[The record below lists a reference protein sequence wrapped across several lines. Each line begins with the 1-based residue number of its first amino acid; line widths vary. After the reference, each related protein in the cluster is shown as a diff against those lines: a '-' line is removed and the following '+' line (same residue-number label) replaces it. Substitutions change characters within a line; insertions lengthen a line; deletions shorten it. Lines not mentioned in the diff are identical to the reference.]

1 MLFHM
6 QSVFYKN
13 KKRLKWL
20 LPACLLGASALAF
33 YPADEWQDKITQ
45 ALEQYSKRFPQEK
58 VYLHLDK
65 DYYAAGETM
74 WFKAYVLLQGQP
86 SLSATNLYIELVDKA
101 GTVVNKKLIS
111 VGGATGSGAIEL
123 PDNQK
128 PGQYQLR
135 AYTAWML
142 NFDAEYLFYKNI
154 EIFDPSKQI
163 GPGQKPATTDFA
175 VNFFPE
181 GGNLI
186 AGVAGR
192 VAFKAID
199 QQGYPQEA
207 NGIIQNLKGET
218 VAQVKTTRDG
228 MGMFELTPAAGETY
242 KALMQTSKGLQK
254 TILLPVVKTSGV
266 GLKVF
271 NKSTRIFYQTSP
283 ASKDDPMYN
292 NLMIVAQMQQHI
304 VYKAKLNAAEGQMSG
319 FIPTKELPSGILQ
332 LTVFNSDGLPLAER
346 LAFVRK
352 NDFLSLGLQNLAI
365 NTQPRQ
371 KNTLEIKIPD
381 TMLTSLSVSIIDADQ
396 IVKDQDE
403 NNILSN
409 LLLTS
414 DLKGYISNPA
424 QYFKDADPTTLSG
437 LDLVMMTNGWRRFS
451 WEKILHNYM
460 PDIKYPYEQGLLL
473 KGVATTNKGIAPL
486 SNGKVDFIL
495 KQPIDTSTAFS
506 SVTTND
512 KGEFAVDR
520 LQFVDTINVFYRAN
534 DPNKAWK
541 DVSVKFEPHFFES
554 GANVTLPYPFRNTLE
569 IENKVLTSYLSTV
582 AENSAVTRSMA
593 NKPIFLKEI
602 NVREKRLSKTES
614 VEARYTS
621 GMFHAGDGYSFDLT
635 RDEAGSL
642 SIFQYLQSKVPGLT
656 VNLSDPTTG
665 PSLQW
670 RGGPP
675 VLFLNEMPTNIS
687 MLTNINIGDV
697 AFIKVLRPTFV
708 GGFGGSSGAIAV
720 YTRKGGDSKNDVD
733 TRGFEKYKKG
743 GYNIVKEFY
752 APDYTVRKEIHI
764 LQDKRLTLYWNPN
777 LVADS
782 LTHTAKVSFYN
793 NDFTRRFRIVVEGMG
808 EDGSLGH
815 TEQLLQ

>member
-6 QSVFYKN
+6 QSVFSKKKN
-13 KKRLKWL
+13 RLKWL
-20 LPACLLGASALAF
+20 LPVCLLGITGALAF

-45 ALEQYSKRFPQEK
+45 ALEQYSKRYPQEK

-86 SLSATNLYIELVDKA
+86 SLSATNLYVELVDKS
-101 GTVVNKKLIS
+101 GNVVNKKLIS
-111 VGGATGSGAIEL
+111 VGGATGSGAFEL
-123 PDNQK
+123 PETSK

-154 EIFDPSKQI
+154 EIFDPSKPV
-163 GPGQKPATTDFA
+163 GPTPKAQSNDFA

-199 QQGYPQEA
+199 QQGYPQEV

-218 VAQVKTTRDG
+218 VALVKTTRDG
-228 MGMFELTPAAGETY
+228 MGMFDLTPVAGETY
-242 KALMQTSKGLQK
+242 KALIQTAKGQQK
-254 TILLPVVKTSGV
+254 TILLPVVKTT
-266 GLKVF
+266 GLGIKVF
-271 NKSTRIFYQTSP
+271 NKGTRVFYQTLP
-283 ASKDDPMYN
+283 ATKDNPMYN
-292 NLMIVAQMQQHI
+292 NMMIVAQMQQHI

-332 LTVFNSDGLPLAER
+332 LTVFNAEGLPLAER

-352 NDFLSLGLQNLAI
+352 NDFLSLSLQNTAI

-381 TMLTSLSVSIIDADQ
+381 TMLTSLSVSITDADQ

-403 NNILSN
+403 NNIISN

-424 QYFKDADPTTLSG
+424 QYFKDTEPATLQG
-437 LDLVMMTNGWRRFS
+437 LDLIMMTNGWRRFS
-451 WEKILHNYM
+451 WEKILHNFM
-460 PDIKYPYEQGLLL
+460 PDIRYPYEQGLLL
-473 KGVATTNKGIAPL
+473 KGVATTNKGAGTL
-486 SNGKVDFIL
+486 ANGKVDFIL

-534 DPNKAWK
+534 DPNKSWK
-541 DVSVKFEPHFFES
+541 DVNVKFEPHFFEKKET
-554 GANVTLPYPFRNTLE
+554 VTLPYPFRTTLE
-569 IENKVLTSYLSTV
+569 IENRVLTTYLATV
-582 AENSAVTRSMA
+582 AENSAVNRSIA
-593 NKPIFLKEI
+593 NKPIFLKEV
-602 NVREKRLSKTES
+602 NVREKRMNKAES
-614 VEARYTS
+614 VEKRYTT
-621 GMFHAGDGYSFDLT
+621 GMFNAGDGYGFDLT
-635 RDEAGSL
+635 RDEPGSL
-642 SIFQYLQSKVPGLT
+642 GIFQYLQSKVPGLSI
-656 VNLSDPTTG
+656 NLTDPAG
-665 PSLQW
+665 PALNW
-670 RGGPP
+670 RGGAP

-687 MLTNINIGDV
+687 MLNNINIGDV

-733 TRGFEKYKKG
+733 TRGFEKYRKG

-777 LVADS
+777 LVADT
-782 LTHTAKVSFYN
+782 LTHTAKISFYN
-793 NDFTRRFRIVVEGMG
+793 NDFTRRFRIVIEGMG
-808 EDGSLGH
+808 EDGTVGR

>member
-1 MLFHM
+1 
-6 QSVFYKN
+6 
-13 KKRLKWL
+13 
-20 LPACLLGASALAF
+20 
-33 YPADEWQDKITQ
+33 
-45 ALEQYSKRFPQEK
+45 
-58 VYLHLDK
+58 
-65 DYYAAGETM
+65 M

-86 SLSATNLYIELVDKA
+86 SLSATNLYVELVDKS
-101 GTVVNKKLIS
+101 GNVVSKKLIS
-111 VGGATGSGAIEL
+111 VGGATGAGAFEL
-123 PDNQK
+123 PENQK

-154 EIFDPSKQI
+154 EVFDPAKPI
-163 GPGQKPATTDFA
+163 GPAAKPASNDFA

-186 AGVAGR
+186 AGVTGR

-199 QQGYPQEA
+199 QTGYAQEV

-218 VAQVKTTRDG
+218 VALLKTTRDG
-228 MGMFELTPAAGETY
+228 MGQFELTPAAGETY
-242 KALMQTSKGLQK
+242 KALIQTAKGQQK
-254 TILLPVVKTSGV
+254 TVLLPVVKTVGI

-271 NKSTRIFYQTSP
+271 NKGTRIFYQTTP
-283 ASKDDPMYN
+283 ATKDNPVYN
-292 NLMIVAQMQQHI
+292 NMMIVAQMQQHV

-319 FIPTKELPSGILQ
+319 FIPTKELPSGIIQ
-332 LTVFNSDGLPLAER
+332 LTVFSADELPLAER

-352 NDFLSLGLQNLAI
+352 NDLLSLSLQNLAI

-381 TMLTSLSVSIIDADQ
+381 TMLTSLSVSITDADN

-403 NNILSN
+403 NNIVSN

-424 QYFKDADPTTLSG
+424 QYFKDNDPATLAG

-451 WEKILHNYM
+451 WEKILHKYM
-460 PDIKYPYEQGLLL
+460 PDVKYPYEQGLLL
-473 KGVATTNKGIAPL
+473 KGVATTNKGAAPL
-486 SNGKVDFIL
+486 ANGKVDFIL

-512 KGEFAVDR
+512 KGEFAIDR

-534 DPNKAWK
+534 DPGKSWK
-541 DVSVKFEPHFFES
+541 DVDVKFEPHFFD
-554 GANVTLPYPFRNTLE
+554 AKDPVTLPYPFRHTLE
-569 IENKVLTSYLSTV
+569 IENRILTTYLNTV
-582 AENSAVTRSMA
+582 AENTAVSKSIR

-602 NVREKRLSKTES
+602 NIREKRLSKS
-614 VEARYTS
+614 EAVAERYAS
-621 GMFHAGDGYSFDLT
+621 GMFKAGDGYGFDLT
-635 RDEAGSL
+635 RDEPGSL
-642 SIFQYLQSKVPGLT
+642 SIFQYLQSRVPGLT
-656 VNLSDPTTG
+656 INTSDPAAGT
-665 PSLQW
+665 SLTW

-675 VLFLNEMPTNIS
+675 VLFLNEMPTNIA

-720 YTRKGGDSKNDVD
+720 YTRKGGDSKSDVD
-733 TRGFEKYKKG
+733 TRGFEKYRKN
-743 GYNIVKEFY
+743 GYDIVKEFY

-764 LQDKRLTLYWNPN
+764 LQDKRLTLYWNSN
-777 LVADS
+777 LIADS
-782 LTHTAKVSFYN
+782 LTHTAKISFYN

-808 EDGSLGH
+808 EDGSVGH

>member
-1 MLFHM
+1 M
-6 QSVFYKN
+6 QSVLSK
-13 KKRLKWL
+13 KRKRLKWL
-20 LPACLLGASALAF
+20 LPACLMGVTATLAF

-86 SLSATNLYIELVDKA
+86 SLSATNLYVELVDKT
-101 GTVVNKKLIS
+101 GNVVMKKLVS
-111 VGGATGSGAIEL
+111 VSGATGAGAFEL
-123 PDNQK
+123 PEGQK
-128 PGQYQLR
+128 AGQYQLR

-154 EIFDPSKQI
+154 EIFDPL
-163 GPGQKPATTDFA
+163 KPAPAATKPVSNEFA
-175 VNFFPE
+175 VQFFPE
-181 GGNLI
+181 GGNMI

-199 QQGYPQEA
+199 AQGYPLEV
-207 NGIIQNLKGET
+207 NGIVQNLKGET
-218 VAQVKTTRDG
+218 VALVKTTRDG
-228 MGMFELTPAAGETY
+228 MGMFDLTPAAGDTY
-242 KALMQTSKGLQK
+242 KALVQTSKGQQK
-254 TILLPVVKTSGV
+254 TVLLPVVKTTGV

-271 NKSTRIFYQTSP
+271 NKGTRIFYQTLP
-283 ASKDDPMYN
+283 ATKDNPMYN
-292 NLMIVAQMQQHI
+292 NMMVVAQMHQHV

-319 FIPTKELPSGILQ
+319 FIPTAQLPSGIVQ
-332 LTVFNSDGLPLAER
+332 LTIFNSDGLPMAER

-352 NDFLSLGLQNLAI
+352 NDMLPLTLQNTSI

-371 KNTLEIKIPD
+371 KNTIEVKVPD
-381 TMLTSLSVSIIDADQ
+381 TMLTSLSVSITDADQ
-396 IVKDQDE
+396 ILKDQDE

-414 DLKGYISNPA
+414 DLKGYINNPG
-424 QYFKDADPTTLSG
+424 QYFKDLDPATLTG
-437 LDLVMMTNGWRRFS
+437 LDLIMMTNGWRRFS

-460 PDIKYPYEQGLLL
+460 PEIRFPYEQGLLL
-473 KGVATTNKGIAPL
+473 KGVATTNKGAAPL

-495 KQPIDTSTAFS
+495 KQPVDTTTAFS

-512 KGEFAVDR
+512 KGEFAVDHF
-520 LQFVDTINVFYRAN
+520 QFVDTINVFYRAN

-541 DVSVKFEPHFFES
+541 DVNVVFEPHFFEK
-554 GANVTLPYPFRNTLE
+554 NEKLTLPYPFREPEVLDNTALR
-569 IENKVLTSYLSTV
+569 SYLSTV
-582 AENSAVTRSMA
+582 SENNAVNKSIT
-593 NKPIFLKEI
+593 NKPVFLKEV
-602 NVREKRLSKTES
+602 NVREKRLSKAQT
-614 VEARYTS
+614 VEQRYSS
-621 GMFHAGDGYSFDLT
+621 GMFAQGDGYAFDLT
-635 RDEAGSL
+635 RDEAGSIG
-642 SIFQYLQSKVPGLT
+642 IFQYLQSKVPGLT
-656 VNLSDPTTG
+656 INTTEPGNPT
-665 PSLQW
+665 LQW

-687 MLTNINIGDV
+687 MLNNINIGDV

-733 TRGFEKYKKG
+733 TRGFEKYRKG
-743 GYNIVKEFY
+743 GYNIMKEFY

-777 LVADS
+777 LIADT
-782 LTHTAKVSFYN
+782 LTHTAKISFYN
-793 NDFTRRFRIVVEGMG
+793 NDFTRRFRVVIEGMG
-808 EDGSLGH
+808 EDGSIGR
-815 TEQLLQ
+815 TEQLYQ

>member
-1 MLFHM
+1 M
-6 QSVFYKN
+6 QSMFSN
-13 KKRLKWL
+13 KRSRLKWL
-20 LPACLLGASALAF
+20 LPVCLLGITAALAF

-58 VYLHLDK
+58 VYLHMDK

-86 SLSATNLYIELVDKA
+86 SLSATNLYVELVDKS
-101 GTVVNKKLIS
+101 GNVIMKKLMS
-111 VGGATGSGAIEL
+111 VGGATSSGAFEL

-154 EIFDPSKQI
+154 EIFDPL
-163 GPGQKPATTDFA
+163 KPATPPVKPVSNEFS
-175 VNFFPE
+175 VQFFPE

-186 AGVAGR
+186 AGVPGR

-199 QQGYPQEA
+199 QLGFPIEV
-207 NGIIQNLKGET
+207 NGIVQNIKGET
-218 VAQVKTTRDG
+218 VALVKTTRDG
-228 MGMFELTPAAGETY
+228 MGMLDLTPATGDTY
-242 KALMQTSKGLQK
+242 KALVQTPKGQQK
-254 TILLPVVKTSGV
+254 TILFPVVKTSGV

-271 NKSTRIFYQTSP
+271 NKGTRIFYQTLP
-283 ASKDDPMYN
+283 ATKDNPMYN

-319 FIPTKELPSGILQ
+319 FIPTKELPSGIIQ
-332 LTVFNSDGLPLAER
+332 LTIFNSDGLPLAER
-346 LAFVRK
+346 IAFVRK
-352 NDFLSLGLQNLAI
+352 NDFLTLALQNTSI

-371 KNTLEIKIPD
+371 KNTLEIKVPD
-381 TMLTSLSVSIIDADQ
+381 TMLTSISVSITDADQ

-424 QYFKDADPTTLSG
+424 QYFKDTDPATLGG

-451 WEKILHNYM
+451 WEKVLHNYM
-460 PDIKYPYEQGLLL
+460 PEIKYPYEQGLLL
-473 KGVATTNKGIAPL
+473 KGVATTNKGASTL

-495 KQPIDTSTAFS
+495 KQPVDTSTAFS

-541 DVSVKFEPHFFES
+541 DINVKFEPHFFEK
-554 GANVTLPYPFRNTLE
+554 NEVVTLPSPFRPTVE
-569 IENKVLTSYLSTV
+569 IDNGVLRSYLSTV
-582 AENSAVTRSMA
+582 SENIAVNRSIA
-593 NKPIFLKEI
+593 QKPIFLKEV
-602 NVREKRLSKTES
+602 NVREKRLSKAQS
-614 VEARYTS
+614 VEQRYAT
-621 GMFHAGDGYSFDLT
+621 GMFSASDGYAFDLT

-656 VNLSDPTTG
+656 INLQDAVSPG
-665 PSLQW
+665 LMW

-687 MLTNINIGDV
+687 MLNNINIGDV

-720 YTRKGGDSKNDVD
+720 YTRKGGDNKNDVD
-733 TRGFEKYKKG
+733 THGFEKYRKG

-777 LVADS
+777 LIADTI
-782 LTHTAKVSFYN
+782 THTAKISFFN

-808 EDGSLGH
+808 EDGTIGR
-815 TEQLLQ
+815 TEQLFQ

>member
-1 MLFHM
+1 M
-6 QSVFYKN
+6 QSVFS
-13 KKRLKWL
+13 KKRNRLRWL
-20 LPACLLGASALAF
+20 LPVCLLGITGGLAF

-45 ALEQYSKRFPQEK
+45 ALEAYSKRFPQEK

-86 SLSATNLYIELVDKA
+86 SLSATNLYVELVDKS
-101 GTVVNKKLIS
+101 GNVVTKKLIS
-111 VGGATGSGAIEL
+111 VGGATGSGAFEL
-123 PDNQK
+123 PESFK

-142 NFDAEYLFYKNI
+142 NFDAEYLFHKNI
-154 EIFDPSKQI
+154 EIFDPAKPI
-163 GPGQKPATTDFA
+163 GPTPKTLSNDFA

-199 QQGYPQEA
+199 QQGYPQEV

-218 VAQVKTTRDG
+218 VALVKTTRDG
-228 MGMFELTPAAGETY
+228 MGMFDITPAAGETY
-242 KALMQTSKGLQK
+242 KALIQTAKGQQK
-254 TILLPVVKTSGV
+254 TILLPVVKTAGV

-271 NKSTRIFYQTSP
+271 NKGTRIFYQTLP
-283 ASKDDPMYN
+283 ATKDNPVYN
-292 NLMIVAQMQQHI
+292 NMMIVAQMQQHI

-319 FIPTKELPSGILQ
+319 FIPTKELPSGIIQ
-332 LTVFNSDGLPLAER
+332 LTIFNNEGLPMAER

-352 NDFLSLGLQNLAI
+352 NDLLSMTLQNTAI

-381 TMLTSLSVSIIDADQ
+381 TMLTSLSVSITDADQ

-403 NNILSN
+403 NNIISN

-414 DLKGYISNPA
+414 DIKGYIANPA
-424 QYFKDADPTTLSG
+424 QYFKDTEPATLQG

-451 WEKILHNYM
+451 WEKILHNFM
-460 PDIKYPYEQGLLL
+460 PDVKFPYEQGLLL
-473 KGVATTNKGIAPL
+473 KGVATTNKGASAL

-512 KGEFAVDR
+512 KGEFAIDR

-534 DPNKAWK
+534 DPNKSWK
-541 DVSVKFEPHFFES
+541 DVNVKFEPHFFEKKEI
-554 GANVTLPYPFRNTLE
+554 VTLPYPFRTTLE
-569 IENKVLTSYLSTV
+569 IESRVLSSYLSTV
-582 AENSAVTRSMA
+582 AENSAVSRSIA
-593 NKPIFLKEI
+593 GKPIFLKEI
-602 NVREKRLSKTES
+602 NVREKRLSKAET
-614 VEARYTS
+614 VEKRYAT
-621 GMFHAGDGYSFDLT
+621 GMFGAGDGYGFDLT
-635 RDEAGSL
+635 RDEPGSL

-665 PSLQW
+665 PALTW

-675 VLFLNEMPTNIS
+675 VLFLNEMPTNIN
-687 MLTNINIGDV
+687 MLSNINIGDV

-720 YTRKGGDSKNDVD
+720 YTRKGGDSKSDVD
-733 TRGFEKYKKG
+733 TRGFEKYQKG
-743 GYNIVKEFY
+743 GYDIVKEFY

-777 LVADS
+777 LVADT
-782 LTHTAKVSFYN
+782 LTHTAKISFYN

-808 EDGSLGH
+808 EDGSVGR

>member
-1 MLFHM
+1 M
-6 QSVFYKN
+6 QSVFSKT
-13 KKRLKWL
+13 KKRFKWL
-20 LPACLLGASALAF
+20 LPACMLGITGALAF
-33 YPADEWQDKITQ
+33 YPADEWQDKITE
-45 ALEQYSKRFPQEK
+45 ALELYSKRFPQEK
-58 VYLHLDK
+58 VYLQLDK

-86 SLSATNLYIELVDKA
+86 SLSATNLYVELVDK
-101 GTVVNKKLIS
+101 GGNVVSKKLIS
-111 VGGATGSGAIEL
+111 IGGATGSGAFEL
-123 PDNQK
+123 PESQK
-128 PGQYQLR
+128 AGQYQLR

-142 NFDAEYLFYKNI
+142 NFDSEYLFYKSI
-154 EIFDPSKQI
+154 EIFDPSKPI
-163 GPGQKPATTDFA
+163 GPSQKPAAADFA

-186 AGVAGR
+186 AGIPGR

-199 QQGYPQEA
+199 QQGFPQEA

-218 VAQVKTTRDG
+218 VAQLKTTRDG

-254 TILLPVVKTSGV
+254 TILLPVVKTTGV
-266 GLKVF
+266 GMKVF
-271 NKSTRIFYQTSP
+271 NKGARIFYTTTP
-283 ASKDDPMYN
+283 ASKENPMYN

-332 LTVFNSDGLPLAER
+332 LTVFNSDGVPMAER

-352 NDFLSLGLQNLAI
+352 NDFLSLGLQNMAI

-381 TMLTSLSVSIIDADQ
+381 TMLTSLSVTITDADN

-437 LDLVMMTNGWRRFS
+437 LDLVMMTNGWRRFT
-451 WEKILHNYM
+451 WEKVLHNYM

-473 KGVATTNKGIAPL
+473 KGIATTNKGASAL

-512 KGEFAVDR
+512 KGEFAIDR

-541 DVSVKFEPHFFES
+541 DVSVKFEPHFFEDGS
-554 GANVTLPYPFRNTLE
+554 AVTLPYPFRNNIE
-569 IENKVLTSYLSTV
+569 IESRVLSTYLSTV
-582 AENSAVTRSMA
+582 AENSAVNRSIQ

-602 NVREKRLSKTES
+602 NIREKRLNKTET
-614 VEARYTS
+614 VEARYAS
-621 GMFHAGDGYSFDLT
+621 GMFHAGDGYAFDLT
-635 RDEAGSL
+635 RDEPGSL

-656 VNLSDPTTG
+656 VNLADPTTG
-665 PSLQW
+665 PTLQW

-675 VLFLNEMPTNIS
+675 VLFLNEMPTNIN

-782 LTHTAKVSFYN
+782 LTHTAKISFYN
-793 NDFTRRFRIVVEGMG
+793 NDFTRRFRIIVEGMG

-815 TEQLLQ
+815 TEQVLQ